1 MKHLLTFCLFLNFV
15 NAFGQ
20 SAMFSTV
27 PAAANGSVNVCA
39 GSTILFNSTVN
50 PAALFSPA
58 IYSWNFGNGQTS
70 SLPGPLGIT
79 YATPGT
85 YTVTLNISSAGVPLT
100 PTTITVN
107 VSAAPATVPTFNTV
121 GGNNCE
127 QLFTVNG
134 IPMIQTTGN
143 NCNCNQYNG
152 PMISLNNAN
161 ALPAGSTAT
170 IFWGANGLGGT
181 STTFPVGMSNTL
193 SQPFN
198 FPGQQNNNVP
208 PGPSSHYSTPGSY
221 NLMYLVTYPNG
232 CTYSTY
238 VIMSYGPGNIS
249 LGPLSAQLL
258 CNPLNYNLTFAN
270 QTPGNT
276 YVINWGDGTPNTTYT
291 YPNLPLLPNGVP
303 HQYSSSACVNGV
315 AQPYTI
321 TVTATNPCPGS
332 TTTSTIGPFN
342 VNALPLAAFTSVPGG
357 NFICQNQSITFTNTS
372 TGGLSI
378 NNGQCSNAYNFGWQI
393 DYSSSLSGLGY
404 QVTSGSMGD
413 PISGVDGSNA
423 LTVQFT
429 QPGTYTI
436 SLDAAN
442 NACGMDTYVYIIT
455 VNGVDAGPNQSVCA
469 GTAVTLTGAGS
480 QNCTWNNGVVNGVPF
495 IPLTTQ
501 TYTLTGTNTNGCA
514 GIWNGTDQVTVTVN
528 PLPTVSAGNNQ
539 SVCAGSPVTLSGS
552 GASTYSWNNGVQN
565 GVPFTPNAT
574 QTYTVTGTDANG
586 CSNTA
591 QVTLTL
597 NPIPT
602 VSAGSNQTVCA
613 GTQVTLSGSGAV
625 NYSWN
630 NGVIN
635 GTSFTPLTTQT
646 YTVTGTNANGCSN
659 TAQVTVT
666 VNPSPNISGGNN
678 QSICI
683 GSPVTLSGSGATN
696 YTWNNGVVNGTTF
709 TPLATQTYTV
719 TGTNANGC
727 SNTAQVTVTVN
738 PLPTVSAGSN
748 QSVCVG
754 TLVTLIGSG
763 ANTYSWTNG
772 VANATPFIPMGT
784 QIYTVTGTNANGCS
798 NTAQVT
804 VTVNPSPNVSAG
816 SNQSVCA
823 GSPVTLSGSGAS
835 SYTWS
840 NGISNGV
847 PFVPVATQTY
857 TVTGTA
863 NGCSNT
869 AQVTVTV
876 NPSPNVSAGNNQSVC
891 AGSPVTLSGSGASSY
906 TWSNGISDGVAFVP
920 VATQLYTV
928 TGTANGCSNTAQVT
942 VTVNPSP
949 NVSAGADQSI
959 CVGEQVILSASGG
972 NTYNWNNNVVNG
984 QAFSPNQ
991 TADYMVTGIDLNGC
1005 TGMDTVS
1012 VAVLQNSVS
1021 TLTQTALDSY
1031 TLNGQT
1037 YTQSGTYTQT
1047 VPAANGCD
1055 STITLNLT
1063 LNFTGIDELGTGA
1076 KKLVKITDLNGKI
1089 IPRRKNTL
1097 MLFIYEDGTVER
1109 VVEMEE

>member
-1 MKHLLTFCLFLNFV
+1 
-15 NAFGQ
+15 
-20 SAMFSTV
+20 
-27 PAAANGSVNVCA
+27 
-39 GSTILFNSTVN
+39 
-50 PAALFSPA
+50 
-58 IYSWNFGNGQTS
+58 
-70 SLPGPLGIT
+70 
-79 YATPGT
+79 
-85 YTVTLNISSAGVPLT
+85 
-100 PTTITVN
+100 
-107 VSAAPATVPTFNTV
+107 VS
-121 GGNNCE
+121 
-127 QLFTVNG
+127 
-134 IPMIQTTGN
+134 
-143 NCNCNQYNG
+143 
-152 PMISLNNAN
+152 
-161 ALPAGSTAT
+161 
-170 IFWGANGLGGT
+170 
-181 STTFPVGMSNTL
+181 
-193 SQPFN
+193 
-198 FPGQQNNNVP
+198 
-208 PGPSSHYSTPGSY
+208 
-221 NLMYLVTYPNG
+221 
-232 CTYSTY
+232 
-238 VIMSYGPGNIS
+238 
-249 LGPLSAQLL
+249 
-258 CNPLNYNLTFAN
+258 
-270 QTPGNT
+270 QTP
-276 YVINWGDGTPNTTYT
+276 
-291 YPNLPLLPNGVP
+291 
-303 HQYSSSACVNGV
+303 
-315 AQPYTI
+315 
-321 TVTATNPCPGS
+321 
-332 TTTSTIGPFN
+332 
-342 VNALPLAAFTSVPGG
+342 NASFTSNLG

-393 DYSSSLSGLGY
+393 DYSSSLSGPGY

-413 PISGVDGSNA
+413 PISYIDGSNA

-429 QPGTYTI
+429 QPGTYTV

-442 NACGMDTYVYIIT
+442 NVCGMDTYVYIIT

-469 GTAVTLTGAGS
+469 GAVTLTGAGS

-501 TYTLTGTNTNGCA
+501 TYTLTGTNTNSCA

-539 SVCAGSPVTLSGS
+539 SVCAGSSVTLSGS
-552 GASTYSWNNGVQN
+552 GASSYTWSNGVQN

-574 QTYTVTGTDANG
+574 QTYTVTGTD
-586 CSNTA
+586 
-591 QVTLTL
+591 V
-597 NPIPT
+597 
-602 VSAGSNQTVCA
+602 
-613 GTQVTLSGSGAV
+613 
-625 NYSWN
+625 
-630 NGVIN
+630 
-635 GTSFTPLTTQT
+635 
-646 YTVTGTNANGCSN
+646 NGCSN

-666 VNPSPNISGGNN
+666 VNPSPNVSGGNN

-683 GSPVTLSGSGATN
+683 GSPVTLSGSGAIN
-696 YTWNNGVVNGTTF
+696 YSWNNGVVNGTTF

-754 TLVTLIGSG
+754 TPVTLIGSG

-847 PFVPVATQTY
+847 PFVPIATQMY

-876 NPSPNVSAGNNQSVC
+876 NPIPN
-891 AGSPVTLSGSGASSY
+891 
-906 TWSNGISDGVAFVP
+906 I
-920 VATQLYTV
+920 
-928 TGTANGCSNTAQVT
+928 
-942 VTVNPSP
+942 
-949 NVSAGADQSI
+949 SAGADQSI
-959 CVGEQVILSASGG
+959 CSGDPVTLNGSGG
-972 NTYNWNNNVVNG
+972 STYQWNNNVVNG
-984 QAFSPNQ
+984 QAFTPNQ
-991 TADYMVTGIDLNGC
+991 SANYVLNGTDSLGC
-1005 TGMDTVS
+1005 QGTDTV
-1012 VAVLQNSVS
+1012 VVTVLENATS

-1063 LNFTGIDELGTGA
+1063 LNFTGIYELGTGA
-1076 KKLVKITDLNGKI
+1076 KKLVKITDLNGKN

-1109 VVEMEE
+1109 VLEMEE